1 MRTPD
6 NQLAEIRELEKSVA
20 EGRYPVSPVGIFVA
34 TCIVQNR
41 DPELL
46 EVVSENVR
54 SWLRSTIA
62 SYKEEGKLIHYFNT
76 GTADHTE
83 LMRNLVEVLEHA
95 RS

>member
-6 NQLAEIRELEKSVA
+6 SQLVEIRELERSVA

-46 EVVSENVR
+46 EIVSENVR
-54 SWLRSTIA
+54 CWLRSTIA
-62 SYKEEGKLIHYFNT
+62 SYKEEEKLILCFNI
-76 GTADHTE
+76 GAADQTE
-83 LMRNLVEVLEHA
+83 LMPSLVEVLEHA